1 MEGII
6 ASKASERIR
15 LLSAVMA
22 AVTMA
27 ATTCQMRIQVSREI
41 FIFILDFRLKKYS
54 RFAASILYKFRIIH
68 CVTAS

>member
-41 FIFILDFRLKKYS
+41 FMMLISFHF
-54 RFAASILYKFRIIH
+54 
-68 CVTAS
+68 